1 MTESADYLILFTLT
15 CLYHAWPHTQPWC
28 LLSAT
33 THTATTLFTKLVF
46 ASGFVSL
53 VSLHFKDIKVNSAQ
67 VCVQKTN
74 AGICS
79 CSPSMNSFYLYLLHF
94 AQFSGLMRLY
104 ILAVTTTAAGSRNYV
119 TFKLSKE
126 IKRFLHT

>member
-1 MTESADYLILFTLT
+1 MTESADYLILFILT

-33 THTATTLFTKLVF
+33 THTATTLFTKAGLCQWLHL
-46 ASGFVSL
+46 S

-79 CSPSMNSFYLYLLHF
+79 CSPSMNSFYLYLFHF

-104 ILAVTTTAAGSRNYV
+104 ILAVTTTAAVSSNCV
-119 TFKLSKE
+119 TFKLS
-126 IKRFLHT
+126 